1 MKYWKLSFS
10 TKDLT
15 WKRKR
20 KRKRKSC
27 GRRTLLLL
35 SVGDNKENIC
45 FLKGKENI
53 WCYIL

>member
-15 WKRKR
+15 WKR